1 MKALRRWILPCLTVL
16 ALLSTACSGATGG
29 GAQPKPSGAQTTQ
42 SSPATSANTGT
53 SAEPLKIGL
62 IAEYTGPF
70 AGTNLRLYDAL
81 EWLVQR
87 DGGQIAGR
95 PVQFIRAEDQAKVDV
110 FQSEARR
117 LIEAQKVD
125 LFVGPINSGVASSA
139 QEWMNQQP
147 TVWIIPEVG
156 TVHYYPGD
164 NAVRS
169 VATSWHMALPDL
181 GRYFA
186 TNFGIRKAVTIGLD
200 YAAGRDFVDGE
211 VKNVFPAAGIE
222 VVRQFWVPVGN
233 ADFGP
238 VISQIPSG
246 DDVLV
251 TGALWSAD
259 AVRFMQQATDFGL
272 KSKVKLIA
280 FPAAF
285 ANDDV
290 GLDTLGAAAEGMY
303 VYNEM
308 PPPDYPNAEYQE
320 FVRAFKQQFKVNP
333 GYATKGYLSYLQIK
347 QAIESLN
354 GRTDDRPALVRALRQ
369 PLNTPFGSVTF
380 DACGNAVRTLYLKQI
395 KMVDG
400 EDQTSLVKEFPNAS
414 IACPQPAE
422 WKG

>member
-1 MKALRRWILPCLTVL
+1 MKTLRRWILPCLTAL

-42 SSPATSANTGT
+42 SSPATAANTGT
-53 SAEPLKIGL
+53 GEPIKIGE
-62 IAEYTGPF
+62 IGEYTGPF
-70 AGTNLRLYDAL
+70 AGTNLRLFDAL

-95 PVQFIRAEDQAKVDV
+95 PVEFIRAEDQAKVDV

-125 LFVGPINSGVASSA
+125 MFVGPINSGVAASA

-147 TVWIIPEVG
+147 TVWIVPEVG

-186 TNFGIRKAVTIGLD
+186 SNFGIRKAVTIGLD

-238 VISQIPSG
+238 VISQIPTG
-246 DDVLV
+246 DDVQI
-251 TGALWSAD
+251 G
-259 AVRFMQQATDFGL
+259 
-272 KSKVKLIA
+272 
-280 FPAAF
+280 
-285 ANDDV
+285 
-290 GLDTLGAAAEGMY
+290 
-303 VYNEM
+303 
-308 PPPDYPNAEYQE
+308 
-320 FVRAFKQQFKVNP
+320 RAHV
-333 GYATKGYLSYLQIK
+333 
-347 QAIESLN
+347 
-354 GRTDDRPALVRALRQ
+354 
-369 PLNTPFGSVTF
+369 
-380 DACGNAVRTLYLKQI
+380 
-395 KMVDG
+395 
-400 EDQTSLVKEFPNAS
+400 
-414 IACPQPAE
+414 
-422 WKG
+422 

>member
-1 MKALRRWILPCLTVL
+1 MKTLRRTIAAWLTVL
-16 ALLSTACSGATGG
+16 ALASAACSGASGP
-29 GAQPKPSGAQTTQ
+29 GAQPQGAAQPAKPAAGSAQGAA
-42 SSPATSANTGT
+42 PAG
-53 SAEPLKIGL
+53 EPIKIGE

-70 AGTNLRLYDAL
+70 AATNLRAYETL

-117 LIEAQKVD
+117 LIEAQQVD
-125 LFVGPINSGVASSA
+125 MIVGPINSGVASSA
-139 QEWMNQQP
+139 QQWMNQQP

-181 GRYFA
+181 GKYFA
-186 TNFGIRKAVTIGLD
+186 ENHGIRKAVTIGLD

-211 VKNVFPAAGIE
+211 VQKIFPAGGIE
-222 VVRQFWVPVGN
+222 VLRQFWVPVGN

-238 VISQIPSG
+238 VISQIPTG
-246 DDVLV
+246 DDVMV

-272 KSKVKLIA
+272 KSKVKLIV

-290 GLDTLGAAAEGMY
+290 GMDTLGPAAEGMY

-308 PPPDYPNAEYQE
+308 PPPDYPSPEYQE
-320 FVRAFKQQFKVNP
+320 FVKAFRQQFKVAP
-333 GYATKGYLSYLQIK
+333 GYATKGYITYLQIK
-347 QAIESLN
+347 QAVESLQ
-354 GRTDDRPALVRALRQ
+354 GRVDDRQALVRALRQ
-369 PLNTPFGSVTF
+369 PLKTPIGEIAF
-380 DACGNAVRTLYLKQI
+380 DNCGNAIRTLYLKQI
-395 KMVDG
+395 KVVDG
-400 EDQTSLVKEFPNAS
+400 QDETSLIKDFPNSS
-414 IACPQPAE
+414 IPCPQPAE